1 MTNKIFF
8 PVIIVLVVLM
18 SSCSRRARDE
28 KAADQQ
34 LLQIQQLIEE
44 NNYQAAL
51 GSIDSLHRI
60 YPRLVSKR
68 RIAAA
73 YRDTIIRRQS
83 SALLAVSDSLLPLKI
98 RQVDSLQK
106 NFRYEKDDKYQ
117 EFGNFVYKTQI
128 TEQNIN
134 RNYLKCYVDD
144 NADIYLISNV
154 SGTKLNH
161 TGVKVSAGDIFAQT
175 DTTQSSNGVFHN
187 FSDGGGYW
195 ESLTFKNENDG
206 GIVQF
211 ISQHQS
217 EKIKVNLFCK
227 KNVSYILNDQD
238 KKAIAATY
246 ELRLL
251 KRDLKKLQ
259 NDMKAATIRVGQIN
273 LRYKH

>member
-1 MTNKIFF
+1 MTSKILY

-18 SSCSRRARDE
+18 SSCSSRARDE
-28 KAADQQ
+28 KAADKQ
-34 LLQIQQLIEE
+34 LQLIQQLIEE

-51 GSIDSLHRI
+51 GSIDSLHHV

-73 YRDTIIRRQS
+73 FKDTIIRRQS
-83 SALLAVSDSLLPLKI
+83 SALLALSDSLLPVKI

-117 EFGNFVYKTQI
+117 EFGNFVYKSQI
-128 TEQNIN
+128 TEQNYS
-134 RNYLKCYVDD
+134 RNYLKYYVDD

-161 TGVKVSAGDIFAQT
+161 IGVKVSVGEFFAQT
-175 DTTQSSNGVFHN
+175 DTTQRSNGDFHN
-187 FSDGGGYW
+187 FSDGGNYW
-195 ESLTFKNENDG
+195 ESLTFKNECDG
-206 GIVQF
+206 GIVSF
-211 ISQHQS
+211 IVQHQA
-217 EKIKVNLFCK
+217 EKIKVNLFCR

-238 KKAIAATY
+238 KKAIIATH
-246 ELRLL
+246 ELWVL

-259 NDMKAATIRVGQIN
+259 NDIKGATIRIGQIK
-273 LRYKH
+273 LRYKQ

>member
-1 MTNKIFF
+1 MTSKILY

-18 SSCSRRARDE
+18 SSCSSRARDE
-28 KAADQQ
+28 KAADKQ
-34 LLQIQQLIEE
+34 LQLIQQLIEE

-51 GSIDSLHRI
+51 GSIDSLHHV

-73 YRDTIIRRQS
+73 FKDTIIRRQS
-83 SALLAVSDSLLPLKI
+83 AALLALSDSLLPVKI

-117 EFGNFVYKTQI
+117 EFGNFVYKSQI
-128 TEQNIN
+128 TEQNYS
-134 RNYLKCYVDD
+134 RNYLKYYVDD

-161 TGVKVSAGDIFAQT
+161 IGVKVSVGEFFAQT
-175 DTTQSSNGVFHN
+175 DTTQRSNGAFHN
-187 FSDGGGYW
+187 FSDGGNYW
-195 ESLTFKNENDG
+195 ESLTFKNEYDG
-206 GIVQF
+206 GIVSF
-211 ISQHQS
+211 IVQHQA
-217 EKIKVNLFCK
+217 EKIKVNLFCR

-238 KKAIAATY
+238 KKAIIATH
-246 ELRLL
+246 ELWVL

-259 NDMKAATIRVGQIN
+259 NDIKGATIRIGQIK
-273 LRYKH
+273 LRYKQ